1 MRKLELKN
9 QRSNY
14 SIPLSNE
21 TLISENLKIIV
32 TDDKFK
38 LIDFGSPQKTLVN
51 SFVVLPHEEMIINI
65 GDFIQVGT
73 ELYKLEPLENTLITD
88 SATLP
93 DQAELITEKKAEI
106 EVKIEVPP
114 QEAQKTEALV
124 KQEKPEETKEKEEIT
139 LTTIIQH
146 LSKNKLISNSIPNLK
161 NTKALHL
168 KKIGVLTVLIV
179 IFFGV
184 LIVKATSFIVNKK
197 ELGFDSQKFL
207 KQTEMIGTEYPKNPH
222 CPDGYSTIIEQPDQ
236 YFLKLG
242 YQSYLCK
249 QDQTNLSMHYSAMTI
264 KYIDSIQF
272 HFSNSKET
280 CDPEHLKSFFSIDA
294 EVLPEGPN
302 QWTTKNATAK
312 WTTPISTDLTINAN
326 CDKNHH
332 FWITGSTK
340 VWDISIMTAFD
351 DRRFITNDPEP
362 ITALQEI
369 EFRKIAKQL
378 DITSERS
385 LKILEE
391 RIKAAKI
398 K

>member
-146 LSKNKLISNSIPNLK
+146 LSKNKLISN
-161 NTKALHL
+161 
-168 KKIGVLTVLIV
+168 
-179 IFFGV
+179 
-184 LIVKATSFIVNKK
+184 
-197 ELGFDSQKFL
+197 
-207 KQTEMIGTEYPKNPH
+207 
-222 CPDGYSTIIEQPDQ
+222 
-236 YFLKLG
+236 
-242 YQSYLCK
+242 
-249 QDQTNLSMHYSAMTI
+249 
-264 KYIDSIQF
+264 
-272 HFSNSKET
+272 
-280 CDPEHLKSFFSIDA
+280 
-294 EVLPEGPN
+294 
-302 QWTTKNATAK
+302 
-312 WTTPISTDLTINAN
+312 
-326 CDKNHH
+326 
-332 FWITGSTK
+332 
-340 VWDISIMTAFD
+340 
-351 DRRFITNDPEP
+351 
-362 ITALQEI
+362 
-369 EFRKIAKQL
+369 
-378 DITSERS
+378 
-385 LKILEE
+385 
-391 RIKAAKI
+391 
-398 K
+398 